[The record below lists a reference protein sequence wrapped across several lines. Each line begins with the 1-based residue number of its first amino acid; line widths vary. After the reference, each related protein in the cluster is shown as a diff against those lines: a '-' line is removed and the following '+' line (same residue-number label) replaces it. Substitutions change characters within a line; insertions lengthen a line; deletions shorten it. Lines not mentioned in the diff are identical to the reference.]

1 MSRSLYRLPPNAATA
16 ITQPGRHAD
25 GGNLYLAIDK
35 TGRRRSWVFLYSFD
49 GRQREAGLGVAG
61 AHGVT
66 LKAARLTA
74 QEMRTLLT
82 SGSDPLAQ
90 RRSPE
95 PKTVPV
101 FATAAADYIAT
112 HIGSWSSPKHRYT
125 WAHTTTEYC
134 KPIAHTPVDQI
145 DTEAVLKV
153 LKPLW
158 NRAPETASRLRGR
171 IEKVLN
177 AARALGHI
185 DKDRANPARW
195 KDHLDELLPKRDA
208 LSREHY
214 AALPY
219 EDVPAFVD
227 RLRGVKGVSAL
238 ALEFVILTATRT
250 RETLG
255 ARFDEIDL
263 SARVWTIP
271 KTRTKTKIEH
281 RVPLSPRA
289 IEIVTAQQAKG
300 GAFVFPGQYP
310 NTHLTQ
316 AAMLMILRGL
326 DVKVTVHGFRSSFRD
341 WCGNETAYPREIA
354 EHALG
359 HLVGSKVERAYRRG
373 DALERRR
380 ALMDAWCAYICG
392 GADDASNVVELR
404 RAAE

>member
-1 MSRSLYRLPPNAATA
+1 M
-16 ITQPGRHAD
+16 
-25 GGNLYLAIDK
+25 
-35 TGRRRSWVFLYSFD
+35 
-49 GRQREAGLGVAG
+49 
-61 AHGVT
+61 
-66 LKAARLTA
+66 
-74 QEMRTLLT
+74 
-82 SGSDPLAQ
+82 
-90 RRSPE
+90 
-95 PKTVPV
+95 
-101 FATAAADYIAT
+101 
-112 HIGSWSSPKHRYT
+112 
-125 WAHTTTEYC
+125 
-134 KPIAHTPVDQI
+134 PVDAI
-145 DTEAVLKV
+145 DTEAVLRV

-158 NRAPETASRLRGR
+158 TRAPETASRLRGR
-171 IEKVLN
+171 IEAVLD

-185 DKDRANPARW
+185 DANRANPARW
-195 KDHLDELLPKRDA
+195 KGHLDTLLPKRDE
-208 LSREHY
+208 LSRSHY

-271 KTRTKTKIEH
+271 KTRTKTKTEH

-289 IEIVTAQQAKG
+289 IEIVTAQQAKSRG

-326 DVKVTVHGFRSSFRD
+326 KVNATVHGFRSSFRD
-341 WCGNETAYPREIA
+341 WCGNETVYPREIA

-359 HLVGSKVERAYRRG
+359 HLVGSKVERAYRRS

-380 ALMDAWCAYICG
+380 ALMDAWCTYICG
-392 GADDASNVVELR
+392 GADEASNVVELR
-404 RAAE
+404 REAV